1 MTKLDIR
8 DRGVISG
15 NSAYFDKALEA
26 GTIAVDQD
34 NYSTTPDSTP
44 LDRVYNVK
52 GLNNMPVKIQ
62 NTGGAN
68 GLTFT
73 IVSTSQEFETI
84 SDLVEADFDNEIV
97 ADTNIAFGA
106 SSVQDI
112 IDVSP
117 QSTAIR
123 IKIKRETA
131 GQDTTLAADVSVD

>member
-1 MTKLDIR
+1 LTKLDIR

-15 NSAYFDKALEA
+15 NSTYFDKALEA
-26 GTIAVDQD
+26 GAIAVDQD
-34 NYSTTPDSTP
+34 NYSTTPDSTV

-52 GLNNMPVKIQ
+52 GLDNMPVKIN
-62 NTGGAN
+62 NTGGTN

-73 IVSTSQEFETI
+73 IVATSKEFENITE
-84 SDLVEADFDNEIV
+84 LVEADFDNEIV
-97 ADTNIAFGA
+97 ADTNVAFGA

-112 IDVSP
+112 IDISP

-131 GQDTTLAADVSVD
+131 GLDTILAGDVNVN